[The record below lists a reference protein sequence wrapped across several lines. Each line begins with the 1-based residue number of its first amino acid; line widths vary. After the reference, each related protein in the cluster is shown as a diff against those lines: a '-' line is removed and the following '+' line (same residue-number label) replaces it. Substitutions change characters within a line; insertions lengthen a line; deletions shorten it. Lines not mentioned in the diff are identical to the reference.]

1 MHIMADTIRL
11 VPYTDDSC
19 EFVYGVKKEAYKKY
33 VEECW
38 GAWIEEVQREYFEKF
53 IADVRNNAFI
63 IMDGENKI
71 GFYNGKELD
80 NGSYEIGNI
89 CIVPEFRCRGIG
101 SKILKE
107 KLEENKDRDIELQVF
122 KQNPV
127 GKLYKRLGFVPNGE
141 TEFHYKMI
149 KRKQMRVAFTMEY
162 KYPVDER
169 SSVELIPYSK
179 EYQDK
184 YKRIYNECYHEMR
197 EQLNIEPYDFIQDDT
212 FFSTGMD
219 LVYLLL
225 ENDEII
231 GSVAIKGEEIDDL
244 IVNPKFQGKGYGK
257 QLLLWALEHVNAE
270 RVILHVAEWNKRA
283 VKLYTKNGFE
293 IIETIPI

>member
-1 MHIMADTIRL
+1 M
-11 VPYTDDSC
+11 
-19 EFVYGVKKEAYKKY
+19 
-33 VEECW
+33 
-38 GAWIEEVQREYFEKF
+38 
-53 IADVRNNAFI
+53 
-63 IMDGENKI
+63 I
-71 GFYNGKELD
+71 GLTMPN
-80 NGSYEIGNI
+80 
-89 CIVPEFRCRGIG
+89 
-101 SKILKE
+101 
-107 KLEENKDRDIELQVF
+107 IELQVF

-219 LVYLLL
+219 AVYLLL

-257 QLLLWALEHVNAE
+257 QMLLWALEHVDTE

-283 VKLYTKNGFE
+283 VNLYTKNGFE